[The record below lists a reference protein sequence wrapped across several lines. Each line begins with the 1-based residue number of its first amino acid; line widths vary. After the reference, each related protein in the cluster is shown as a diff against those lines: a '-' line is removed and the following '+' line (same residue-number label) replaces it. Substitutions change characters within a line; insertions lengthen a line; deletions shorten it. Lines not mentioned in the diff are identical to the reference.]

1 MFDIFSCP
9 LTCLSPLDSISSVSV
24 VGKISV
30 IKVIKSCES
39 LAVQWLRLCKSIA
52 GGMGSIPGGG
62 TKVPHAEQCSQKKK
76 K

>member
-24 VGKISV
+24 VGKITV